1 MVEEQTAASH
11 TLAQEAGA
19 LDGLLRQFK
28 LGQGQADTPR
38 TMVAGTASR
47 PVASPARALTRSVAK
62 AFGGKA
68 ATAAAVQEDWTE
80 F

>member
-1 MVEEQTAASH
+1 
-11 TLAQEAGA
+11 
-19 LDGLLRQFK
+19 
-28 LGQGQADTPR
+28 
-38 TMVAGTASR
+38 MVAGTASR
-47 PVASPARALTRSVAK
+47 PVASPARALTRTVAK